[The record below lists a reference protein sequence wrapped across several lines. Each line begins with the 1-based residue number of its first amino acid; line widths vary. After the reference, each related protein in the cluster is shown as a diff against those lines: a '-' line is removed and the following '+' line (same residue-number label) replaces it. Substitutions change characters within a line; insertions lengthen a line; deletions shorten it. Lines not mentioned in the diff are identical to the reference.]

1 MRSPS
6 WPPPPTRRQRAAGVR
21 RARLV
26 LAMLIGALGL
36 VGVSASAAQ
45 AATGQITIQS
55 NDAPPLPVSHPTGTP
70 SRYTINFECSAV
82 GTQTCGDNAE
92 IRVPFSLTPPID
104 PATPAMDT
112 WLFQTSS
119 SVSGLIL
126 ETEIVGGELVIRL
139 DPERIDPGDSQTIQL
154 AITPPNNITPD
165 GTRWS
170 LGATFETDDL
180 PQVSAPQPALGLA
193 HAEAKISVSKVT
205 DDGSSFL
212 VRGRNVVYNITARC
226 NPSGSTG
233 NLHLTEGSLVDVLP
247 AGLNFVSASPA
258 PTSAPAVGSNG
269 TIVWDYPS
277 GSALPSGCAAGAS
290 GTQTYQVVASV
301 DPSVPDDTQL
311 ENEVTFNGL
320 PIGETAE
327 QSTSAPRTIRVIDL
341 PPTIGPG
348 IIGKGAAAPLEVTGA
363 GYRGTYPGDWIPGN
377 STQPSTTNPAS
388 AEGRWTVNVRY
399 PASGAFTTDLIDP
412 MPCEAIEDPAG
423 VFHSSDVTGPTTPGG
438 SPTVDQHC
446 TNPVFHPTVVRVD
459 AASLN
464 AAIVAGWRPT
474 AILTTGGGSTEV
486 ELDLVGSG
494 SGTGRYFTVPA
505 ANVEQVSAIRLPPD
519 TLLRDASMDLRIFG
533 YADAARQGGDVLH
546 NIASVT
552 AYPTA
557 GTDDPFTAADDD
569 RILIEEDEP
578 QLGVHKA
585 FGGLRGGPGGT
596 TRLNLTA
603 TVATG
608 APISGDV
615 VIADLLPF
623 GLKWSN
629 PSTTVSY
636 NLTNTPGGTA
646 TTVTGTVEHL
656 ENYQSTGRDLIRITF
671 PASAFGSGF
680 NTLSL
685 PTTSNFILLDV
696 PNGATTYNNTV
707 NAFIK
712 GIGRDT
718 SPACGPG
725 TTTVASTFESEDPLD
740 LDGDGVTAENNC
752 SWNADLVVP
761 PSGGPAFGLVKS
773 VQGDQDVAPKFSPG
787 IGNAAEGGTGDY
799 VLKWSNIGGE
809 TLADPVI
816 YDILP
821 HIGDTGT
828 TQSQSGTPRGSA
840 FDTEFVQL
848 NGSLPSGVTVEYSQ
862 STNPCRPEVF
872 PNAANPTCVD
882 DWSSTQPADPAD
894 VKALRFAA
902 SGSYAPAAT
911 FEVGFRLRVPVG
923 YVNIVAWNSAA
934 SVASFNG
941 NPLLPAEPPKVGI
954 TAPAD
959 PVTPVLST
967 EVSQA
972 KVVVGTAVRDEIT
985 LTNTGGAS
993 GDIDWQLVG
1002 PRPAGSDGTCDAVD
1016 WAGAATVDSGTIPF
1030 QGNGN
1035 HLTATTTLTDFGCY
1049 SYVVQATS
1057 PQFAGGEVSHP
1068 AGAPNE
1074 VVQVAPV
1081 EAKLSTQVSK
1091 ATVGASESFLD
1102 TITLTDATDAAGTID
1117 WELVGPKPI
1126 GADGTCDAVDW
1137 SGAAQVD
1144 SGSLPFRGSGDYD
1157 TTTSAPSGAGCYSY
1171 VVEVTSPQFSGP
1183 VSHPAGETN
1192 EVVLVRPATIV
1203 TAASAIRIAPGQEI
1217 TDRVDLTGTGGGTGT
1232 LEWEIVGP
1240 IRANDQGTCENLDWT
1255 GAATFDSGTIAVNGD
1270 GTYHTDPST
1279 PTETGCYSYVQL
1291 LNAGSAGGPSLHA
1304 AGEPNEMFYV
1314 GRPTVETTVSSPSIL
1329 PGGTVLDSI
1338 EVRGTG
1344 GGQGELQW
1352 KLYGPIAPGLGATC
1366 LGRDWTG
1373 AAVVAQGTIPVSG
1386 DGTYLTPPTLPLMLG
1401 GCYGYE
1407 VILTGENYGG
1417 PVVSPVGTPGELTL
1431 VQSPIE
1437 PQSVANVS
1445 ITKTASHRNVR
1456 AGRQITYTLTATNNG
1471 LGAAENVVIN
1481 DTPRSGLRFVSASAE
1496 QGTCG
1501 NAFPLDC
1508 NVGTIAPGGKVSVRV
1523 VAVPT
1528 ESGVVVNGAR
1538 VSTPTPN
1545 EAPATELVSNS
1556 RVTVKVPVRISK
1568 RPSART
1574 VRAGGRVSFT
1584 VTITNRTR
1592 VASGRAEVCDRMPSG
1607 LVLTSVRGTKVT
1619 RKGGQHCW
1627 TVPALKPG
1635 QSKRYRVNARVL
1647 GGAKGTQT
1655 NRVSLRGDSVQTASA
1670 RASVRVRSAPVRA
1683 GGVTG

>member
-1 MRSPS
+1 MQPPS
-6 WPPPPTRRQRAAGVR
+6 WSSSPTRPPISRGR
-21 RARLV
+21 RARLL
-26 LAMLIGALGL
+26 LALLLGALGVL
-36 VGVSASAAQ
+36 GGTAAPAAL
-45 AATGQITIQS
+45 AATGQVTIQS
-55 NDAPPLPVSHPTGTP
+55 NDVPPLPQSHPTGTP
-70 SRYTINFECSAV
+70 SRYTINFECSTV
-82 GTQTCGDNAE
+82 GTQSCGDDPV
-92 IRVPFSLTPPID
+92 IRVPFSLTAPVD

-112 WLFQTSS
+112 WIFQTSS
-119 SVSGLIL
+119 SISGLIL
-126 ETEIVGGELVIRL
+126 DTEIVGGELVIRL
-139 DPERIDPGDSQTIQL
+139 DSTKVNPGDSQTIQL
-154 AITPPNNITPD
+154 AVTPPNNVTPD
-165 GTRWS
+165 QTRWS

-320 PIGETAE
+320 PIGETTE

-341 PPTIGPG
+341 PPTVGPG
-348 IIGKGAAAPLEVTGA
+348 IIGKGAAAPLEVSGA

-412 MPCEAIEDPAG
+412 MPCQAIESPAG
-423 VFHSSDVTGPTTPGG
+423 VFHSSAVTGPTTPGG
-438 SPTVDQHC
+438 APTVDEHC

-474 AILTTGGGSTEV
+474 AILTTGGGATEV
-486 ELDLVGSG
+486 PLELVGSG
-494 SGTGRYFTVPA
+494 TDTGRYFTVPA
-505 ANVEQVSAIRLPPD
+505 ANVEQVSAIRLPPH

-533 YADAARQGGDVLH
+533 YADEARQGGDVLH

-557 GTDDPFTAADDD
+557 GTDDPYTAADDD
-569 RILIEEDEP
+569 RILIEQDEP
-578 QLGVHKA
+578 QIGVHKA

-608 APISGDV
+608 AEISGDV

-629 PSTTVSY
+629 PTTSVSY
-636 NLTNTPGGTA
+636 NLTNTPGGTSS
-646 TTVTGTVEHL
+646 TVTGTVEHL
-656 ENYQSTGRDLIRITF
+656 ENYQSTGRDLIRVTF

-680 NTLSL
+680 NTVSL

-725 TTTVASTFESEDPLD
+725 TTSTASTFESEDPLD

-787 IGNAAEGGTGDY
+787 VGNAAEGGTGDY

-809 TLADPVI
+809 TLTDPVI

-828 TQSQSGTPRGSA
+828 TQSQAGTARGSA

-862 STNPCRPEVF
+862 STNPCRPEVY
-872 PNAANPTCVD
+872 PNAANPSCVD
-882 DWSSTQPADPAD
+882 DWSSSLPSDPAD

-902 SGSYAPAAT
+902 SGTYAPAAS

-941 NPLLPAEPPKVGI
+941 SPLLPAEPPKVGI
-954 TAPAD
+954 TAPTD

-967 EVSQA
+967 EVSRA
-972 KVVVGTAVRDEIT
+972 KVVVGTAVSDTVT
-985 LTNTGGAS
+985 LANTGGAS

-1002 PRPAGSDGTCDAVD
+1002 PRPAGSDGTCDAVN
-1016 WAGAATVDSGTIPF
+1016 WTGAALVDSGTVAF
-1030 QGNGN
+1030 QGNGDYD
-1035 HLTATTTLTDFGCY
+1035 TPTTTLTDFGCY
-1049 SYVVQATS
+1049 SYVVTATS

-1081 EAKLSTQVSK
+1081 VARLSTQVSQ
-1091 ATVGASESFLD
+1091 AAVTPGDAFRD
-1102 TITLTDATDAAGTID
+1102 TITLTDADEAAGTID
-1117 WELVGPKPI
+1117 WQLVGPKPI
-1126 GADGTCDAVDW
+1126 GTDGTCDAVDW
-1137 SGAAQVD
+1137 TGAAQVAH
-1144 SGSLPFRGSGDYD
+1144 GSLPFDGNGDYV
-1157 TTTSAPSGAGCYSY
+1157 TPTSDPTGAGCYSY
-1171 VVEVTSPQFSGP
+1171 VVSVDSPQFESP
-1183 VSHPAGETN
+1183 ASHPAGEPG

-1203 TAASAIRIAPGQEI
+1203 TAASSLRIAPGAEI

-1232 LEWEIVGP
+1232 LEWKVVGP
-1240 IRANDQGTCENLDWT
+1240 IRANAEGTCENLDWS
-1255 GAATFDSGTIAVNGD
+1255 GAQTFDSGTIAVDGD

-1291 LNAGSAGGPSLHA
+1291 LNASSAGGPSLHA

-1314 GRPTVETTVSSPSIL
+1314 GRPTVETTVSSAAIL
-1329 PGGTVLDSI
+1329 PGGSVLDTI

-1344 GGQGELQW
+1344 GGAGELQW
-1352 KLYGPIAPGLGATC
+1352 KLYGPVVPGVGDTC
-1366 LGRDWTG
+1366 LGLNWAG
-1373 AAVVAQGTIPVSG
+1373 AAVVAQGTIPVTG
-1386 DGTYLTPPTLPLMLG
+1386 DGSYLTPPTLPLMIA

-1407 VILTGENYGG
+1407 VTLTGKDYGD
-1417 PVVSPVGTPGELTL
+1417 PVVSPAGTPGELTL
-1431 VQSPIE
+1431 VKAPIV

-1456 AGRQITYTLTATNNG
+1456 AGRAITYTLTATNNG
-1471 LGAAENVVIN
+1471 PGVAENVVIN
-1481 DTPRSGLRFVSASAE
+1481 DTPRSGMTFVSASTD
-1496 QGTCG
+1496 QGTCTTR
-1501 NAFPLDC
+1501 FPLDC
-1508 NVGTIAPGGKVSVRV
+1508 NVGSIAPGGKVAVRV
-1523 VAVPT
+1523 VAIPT
-1528 ESGVVVNGAR
+1528 VSGTVVNGAR
-1538 VSTPTPN
+1538 VSTTTPN
-1545 EAPATELVSNS
+1545 ESPANEVVADS

-1568 RPSART
+1568 RASAKT
-1574 VRAGGRVSFT
+1574 VGAGKRVTFT
-1584 VTITNRTR
+1584 VTVANRTK
-1592 VASGRAEVCDRMPSG
+1592 VATGRSQVCDRMPSG
-1607 LVLTSVRGTKVT
+1607 LVMVSVKGAKVT

-1635 QSKRYRVNARVL
+1635 KSKSYRVTARVL
-1647 GGAKGTQT
+1647 RGAKGKQT
-1655 NRVSLRGDSVQTASA
+1655 NRVTIKGDSVQTKHA
-1670 RASVRVRSAPVRA
+1670 RATVRVRSAPVRA